1 MSFAHPIVALVVA
14 PVVTALLV
22 LACVLDIARR
32 RRTAR
37 SLGDEALMAQMTA
50 SLSTGRLVL
59 KSALLVFAVA
69 CLLLALGRPQMPG
82 RARLAKSRGLDIVV
96 ALDFSKSMLA
106 TDVYPSRVER
116 AKRELEKLLDD
127 LQGDRVGLVAFAGE
141 AAAYPLTTD
150 YAAAKLFWKDLSP
163 AQMPVGGTAIGRA
176 INQGVA
182 MLKRVRDISNAH
194 AQVIVLLTDGEDHE
208 SDPIAAAKE
217 AAKLGIRVYAVG
229 IGSRS
234 GELVPDPEAAPGA
247 PRYLKDN
254 QGNYVTSKLDEK
266 TLEEIARLTGGEY
279 FRVDPKQFGVERV
292 IEALRKLR
300 RGESTTR
307 LVVEPRELAHVFVFP
322 AFLALIAE
330 TLVGDRQRRRP
341 HARVSAEAR
350 KP

>member
-1 MSFAHPIVALVVA
+1 
-14 PVVTALLV
+14 
-22 LACVLDIARR
+22 
-32 RRTAR
+32 
-37 SLGDEALMAQMTA
+37 
-50 SLSTGRLVL
+50 
-59 KSALLVFAVA
+59 
-69 CLLLALGRPQMPG
+69 
-82 RARLAKSRGLDIVV
+82 
-96 ALDFSKSMLA
+96 
-106 TDVYPSRVER
+106 
-116 AKRELEKLLDD
+116 
-127 LQGDRVGLVAFAGE
+127 
-141 AAAYPLTTD
+141 
-150 YAAAKLFWKDLSP
+150 
-163 AQMPVGGTAIGRA
+163 
-176 INQGVA
+176 